1 MALFSVGRYF
11 DAHEVLE
18 TDCWLGLPLSA
29 EKLFFQGFI
38 QLCAAFVHGE
48 KGNAYGF
55 HKKAAQAY
63 QKLDG
68 VWVLYGKPSHLAGVE
83 MPELLNQLA
92 GLMRLKE

>member
-1 MALFSVGRYF
+1 MALFRVGRYF

-63 QKLDG
+63 RKLDG
-68 VWVLYGKPSHLAGVE
+68 VWVLYGKPATLAGVE